1 MQNRQSQSTIIRVD
15 NHPFPLLLYLEWIL
29 LGLAFLTELLPVN
42 PLIESSYVL
51 TVTTILIFWGMGFYI
66 PIQGKK
72 IKILYAAIEM
82 VILAINSIG
91 NTRLF
96 SLLLIVLCIRSC
108 LMFGLVG
115 RVSVGL
121 LACIFFVITIY
132 QRMQI
137 LSSLPL
143 TIQVERIQQIF
154 LSFSIL
160 FALSIIF
167 LFMLINS
174 LLVERQSR
182 DQLAEANE
190 QLRHYAARI
199 EALAT
204 VQERNRIAR
213 EIHDS
218 LGHTL
223 TALNIQ
229 LEGAQ
234 KLWQSRPEQ
243 AQTFLQE
250 AKQLGSTALQEVR
263 HSVGAL
269 RADPIGLSLLD
280 ALQKLLETMP
290 KNSDLTLTSHLDLDP
305 KLAFPL
311 EVRIALYRITQE
323 ALTNIYKYAKAT
335 EVTIY
340 LFQDTE
346 GLHLHVKDNGIGFNR
361 EETRRGFGI
370 QGMEER
376 VKALNGSF
384 QLQTSPGRGCQ
395 IKVRIPVGLRVT
407 S

>member
-1 MQNRQSQSTIIRVD
+1 MQNQSRVIRVD

-29 LGLAFLTELLPVN
+29 LGLALATELLPGTTLVDSAY
-42 PLIESSYVL
+42 LL
-51 TVTTILIFWGMGFYI
+51 TVTTILVFWGMGFYI

-72 IKILYAAIEM
+72 RKILYAISEII
-82 VILAINSIG
+82 ILSINIIG

-96 SLLLIVLCIRSC
+96 SLLLIVLCTRSC
-108 LMFGLVG
+108 LMFSLIG
-115 RVSVGL
+115 RISIGFVT
-121 LACIFFVITIY
+121 CIFFVITAY
-132 QRMQI
+132 QRMQVV
-137 LSSLPL
+137 SALPL
-143 TIQVERIQQIF
+143 IVQAERIQQIF

-160 FALSIIF
+160 FALSVTF

-174 LLVERQSR
+174 LLIERQSR
-182 DQLAEANE
+182 NQLAEANE
-190 QLRHYAARI
+190 QLRHYAARV

-263 HSVGAL
+263 QSVGAL
-269 RADPIGLSLLD
+269 RADPVGLSLLD
-280 ALQKLLETMP
+280 ALQKLLTTM
-290 KNSDLTLTSHLDLDP
+290 KNSGEINLIPCLELDP
-305 KLAFPL
+305 EQELPL

-323 ALTNIYKYAKAT
+323 ALTNIYKYAQAT
-335 EVTIY
+335 EVAIH
-340 LFQDTE
+340 LFQDPE
-346 GLHLHVKDNGIGFNR
+346 GLHLHIEDNGIGFNR

-370 QGMEER
+370 QGMQER
-376 VKALNGSF
+376 VHALNGSF
-384 QLQTSPGRGCQ
+384 DLQTSPGKGCQ
-395 IKVRIPVGLRVT
+395 IKVTIPQVLNHGSLSR
-407 S
+407 